1 MSSIAFDCTQR
12 HAVFG
17 EQCYMREID
26 EFDCTQRHAV
36 FGEQCYMREID
47 EFDCLQLHSKT
58 CSI

>member
-1 MSSIAFDCTQR
+1 MSSIAFNCTQR
-12 HAVFG
+12 HVVFE

-47 EFDCLQLHSKT
+47 EFDCL
-58 CSI
+58 